1 VVAGPED
8 AVAVKEECL
17 FGGRKK
23 KENVNISRLSLSPS
37 PSLSLFYADSSG
49 CVKGFLFLFLLC
61 SGEIKR
67 WGESGIRYDRT
78 SNWSMND
85 SIPALSPVRYFGG
98 AI

>member
-1 VVAGPED
+1 MVAGPED
-8 AVAVKEECL
+8 AVAVEEECL
-17 FGGRKK
+17 FRGRKK
-23 KENVNISRLSLSPS
+23 EKKNVNISRLSLSSS
-37 PSLSLFYADSSG
+37 PSLSLFYADRSG
-49 CVKGFLFLFLLC
+49 RVKVFLFFLLC

-78 SNWSMND
+78 SNWSIND